1 MLDSIFKSGQASD
14 IVAILSKYDDEEIVA
29 INKILD
35 KDAVAALIRDY
46 GDDGFKVAVKGGDYL
61 VKAINNL
68 DDDAT
73 ELFVKTASKQSDEF
87 FDIVKNCDDCID
99 DVIKHTIADGDKFP
113 DVLLNANQK
122 GGILRVND
130 EWKKVS
136 MYYEEQV
143 DIIRNKNKGVH
154 ALGQNVSYTEL
165 NINGSKQIDGFADLV
180 GNKYNTIDLQRFF
193 ETKFVDNNNVISE
206 NGWNRSV
213 DTETKTLEQI
223 VRDLGSVKNAD
234 GTVTWAKV
242 SSTGAINIFTELEP
256 CSSCRSVIEQF
267 NRAYPGIVVNVYW
280 K

>member
-143 DIIRNKNKGVH
+143 DIIRNKKKGVH

-213 DTETKTLEQI
+213 DTEAKALEQI

-242 SSTGAINIFTELEP
+242 SSTGAINIFSELEP
-256 CSSCRSVIEQF
+256 CSSCRSVIKQF